1 MTEKQILQIK
11 NTFFIFVCLFVLYVL
26 FVLKSIITLLYYN
39 TIKPTVLVGY
49 LG

>member
-11 NTFFIFVCLFVLYVL
+11 NFIFVCLFVLYVL
-26 FVLKSIITLLYYN
+26 FVLKSIISLLYYN
-39 TIKPTVLVGY
+39 TIKPTVLAGY